1 METHVF
7 YRTGEAFAIR
17 ISPAAQSA
25 SWMGAE
31 PPRHA
36 AAPKPSRWSPRPS
49 GSPVGGV
56 PTAWF
61 ESEAQTIEV
70 RQVVGGP

>member
-17 ISPAAQSA
+17 ISPAAQFA
-25 SWMGAE
+25 SWMAAA
-31 PPRHA
+31 PPRRA
-36 AAPKPSRWSPRPS
+36 AAPKPDRRSLRPS

-70 RQVVGGP
+70 RQVVSGA